1 MFEMGTSAIVIV
13 GRTVLVY
20 VGVLAGLRVA
30 GKRELGQMTVF
41 DLVVV
46 LLIAN
51 AVQNA
56 MTGPDFSVQGGLI
69 AAAVLLAMNRLIA
82 VFRIHNEAWGRLL
95 EGMPTVLVQDGQFLE
110 PRLRKEGLERSQ
122 IEMAI
127 REHGIADLGQVRLAV
142 LETDG
147 SISVVPA
154 SSPVVKTRR
163 HIRQIGTS
171 GGQALLRCLQQ
182 PRLHRVVQL
191 GPMAFATNSLS
202 RLCSSRTSFRIS
214 SASSLTS

>member
-1 MFEMGTSAIVIV
+1 MFEMGTEAWAIVA
-13 GRTVLVY
+13 RAALVY
-20 VGVLAGLRVA
+20 VAVFFGLRLA

-69 AAAVLLAMNRLIA
+69 AAAALLVLNKVVAVARL
-82 VFRIHNEAWGRLL
+82 HNESWGRFF

-110 PRLRKEGLERSQ
+110 PRLRKEGLERNQ
-122 IEMAI
+122 IEMAM
-127 REHGIADLGQVRLAV
+127 REHGIESVGDVRLAV

-147 SISVVPA
+147 AISIVPSSSNVVR
-154 SSPVVKTRR
+154 TRK
-163 HIRQIGTS
+163 HVRQI
-171 GGQALLRCLQQ
+171 R
-182 PRLHRVVQL
+182 H
-191 GPMAFATNSLS
+191 
-202 RLCSSRTSFRIS
+202 
-214 SASSLTS
+214 

>member
-1 MFEMGTSAIVIV
+1 MLQGRVLVFVASSGIVSATTPTGHDSKEVGMFEMGTSAVVIV
-13 GRTVLVY
+13 GRTALVY
-20 VGVLAGLRVA
+20 VGLLAGLRVA

-41 DLVVV
+41 DLVVI

-82 VFRIHNEAWGRLL
+82 VFRTHNEAWGRLL

-127 REHGIADLGQVRLAV
+127 REHGIEDLGQVRLAV

-163 HIRQIGTS
+163 HVRQI
-171 GGQALLRCLQQ
+171 
-182 PRLHRVVQL
+182 RL
-191 GPMAFATNSLS
+191 
-202 RLCSSRTSFRIS
+202 
-214 SASSLTS
+214 